1 MAASSRLIT
10 VRDGEPVRYPSQQS
24 RVGLTPGNPHAFPWI
39 RIWRGRRAL
48 AQLSA
53 ADVRCRAC
61 LMAYS
66 QRACSESAGALAAGG
81 ARTSKIRATRSYWR
95 AKPR

>member
-39 RIWRGRRAL
+39 RIWRGRRAP

-66 QRACSESAGALAAGG
+66 TSGVLRRVRGNARVRA
-81 ARTSKIRATRSYWR
+81 
-95 AKPR
+95 P

>member
-39 RIWRGRRAL
+39 RIWRGRRAP

-53 ADVRCRAC
+53 AEVRCRAR

-66 QRACSESAGALAAGG
+66 PSARNGLYGAAVPPAVCLDELADGFG
-81 ARTSKIRATRSYWR
+81 QD
-95 AKPR
+95 

>member
-39 RIWRGRRAL
+39 RIWRGRRAP

-66 QRACSESAGALAAGG
+66 RSDMLRQGPDGMRVYGLPRGLRPGA
-81 ARTSKIRATRSYWR
+81 S
-95 AKPR
+95 